1 MGMNMADFERFLQ
14 YNYPDDWRRF
24 TASDVKEDVKTAIMS
39 RHAGHYQIWKE
50 IPEWVK
56 NNYHD
61 RIPSDVLNG
70 NEQVK
75 EFVAKEVKSEKEEEN
90 QTNEILNFSVVA
102 LAAGYAVETVAALS
116 GNRRTR
122 QQLLEAYGGQ
132 IPDDMLEEW
141 LDTRRSDIE
150 AIKKDWQTRH
160 PEKYL
165 LYLVKALDREQK
177 RADRGLVVDGTRSE
191 QKIKSLHKEIRE
203 FTRKLNS
210 REAKLDMVDYLR
222 SRPQQMALR
231 HLSPKV
237 LEHFTGVMKEQG
249 IKIEPTQRQKT
260 AERVIDGDSLTKSLK
275 KDFSE
280 RSQIEALMRQQA
292 KYIAPDFVRQT
303 KAMSSRRRAT
313 RRSNGNVMMAQ
324 AADRGKSE
332 SSI

>member
-56 NNYHD
+56 NNYQD
-61 RIPSDVLNG
+61 RIPTEVLNG
-70 NEQVK
+70 NKQVK
-75 EFVAKEVKSEKEEEN
+75 EFVADEVKSEKVEET

-102 LAAGYAVETVAALS
+102 LAAGYAVDTVAALS

-122 QQLLEAYGGQ
+122 QQLLEAYGDHL
-132 IPDDMLEEW
+132 PDDLLEQW
-141 LDTRRSDIE
+141 LDTRRSDME
-150 AIKKDWQTRH
+150 AIRRDWKERH

-165 LYLVKALDREQK
+165 LHLVKRLDREQK
-177 RADRGLVVDGTRSE
+177 RLDRGYVADETRSE
-191 QKIKSLHKEIRE
+191 QKIKALHKEIQE
-203 FTRKLNS
+203 VTRKLKT
-210 REAKLDMVDYLR
+210 REAKLDMVGYLR
-222 SRPQQMALR
+222 GRPQQMALR

-237 LEHFTGVMKEQG
+237 LDHFTGMMKEQG
-249 IKIEPTQRQKT
+249 IKIEPAQRQKT
-260 AERVIDGDSLTKSLK
+260 AERVIGDSLTASLK

-292 KYIAPDFVRQT
+292 TYIAPDFVRQT
-303 KAMSSRRRAT
+303 RAMSSRRKAARSAKRGDVTMVRAE
-313 RRSNGNVMMAQ
+313 REQAERSV
-324 AADRGKSE
+324 
-332 SSI
+332 